1 MGASRYAELLR
12 SGRLK
17 SKNNPKLLYH
27 KNMREYNP
35 NLIQGIRGVSA
46 APILRGLSGDR
57 RNFLDKEDIR
67 AYTIK
72 VY

>member
-1 MGASRYAELLR
+1 
-12 SGRLK
+12 
-17 SKNNPKLLYH
+17 
-27 KNMREYNP
+27 MREYNP

-72 VY
+72 VYQSIRSPA